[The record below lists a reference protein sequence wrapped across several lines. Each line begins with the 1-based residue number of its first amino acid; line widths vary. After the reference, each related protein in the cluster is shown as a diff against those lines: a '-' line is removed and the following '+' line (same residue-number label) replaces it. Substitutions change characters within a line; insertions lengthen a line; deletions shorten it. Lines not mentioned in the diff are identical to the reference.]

1 MKKLM
6 ITVAVMLF
14 SLSFFTGCSKNSGE
28 EAAAGITAADTAK
41 GSEEGRNT
49 AKSLEDAD
57 LSDLITLGEYK
68 GLKVTLE
75 DTTVSDDD
83 VKAAENSALSLK
95 KTQEPVTDRAAQ
107 EGDTVNID
115 YEGKKDGVPFSGG
128 TAKGHDLELGSHS
141 FIDGFEDGLVGAK
154 VGETRDLNLTFP
166 EEYHDEALAGQ
177 DVVFTVTVNSISAN
191 IIPELTDALAKELD
205 PDVSSVKE
213 YREKL
218 KKTLQESKNEAAKA
232 QAYGELLTAV
242 QDKSDIASG
251 DRLPAWLLDQIKAD
265 QKENFEAS
273 LEMYGIDLD
282 TYLKQQGMTEEDF
295 DETLDAY
302 ARSIAAQE
310 LVVQALANAENI
322 KVTDED
328 LKAQYEEDAVS
339 YGYKSG
345 AEFEEAVKKQGAEQT
360 FRDATLTRKV
370 EEMLLS
376 YADIQNPEMKR
387 W

>member
-1 MKKLM
+1 MKKHI
-6 ITVAVMLF
+6 ITAAVLLLCLSLF
-14 SLSFFTGCSKNSGE
+14 AGCSKKTGE
-28 EAAAGITAADTAK
+28 EAPETVTPGSSESADT
-41 GSEEGRNT
+41 G
-49 AKSLEDAD
+49 KSLETAD
-57 LSDLITLGEYK
+57 LSDLITLGDYK
-68 GLKVTLE
+68 GLKVTLQ
-75 DTTVSDDD
+75 DTVVTDDD
-83 VKAAENSALSLK
+83 VQAAEDSALSLK
-95 KTQEPVTDRAAQ
+95 KTQEPVTDRAAR

-115 YEGKKDGVPFSGG
+115 YEGKKDGVPFAGG

-141 FIDGFEDGLVGAK
+141 FIDGFEDGLIGAEI
-154 VGETRDLNLTFP
+154 GETRDLNLTFP
-166 EEYHDEALAGQ
+166 EEYHDKDVEGQ

-191 IIPELTDALAKELD
+191 IIPELTDALATELD
-205 PDVSSVKE
+205 PDVSSAKE

-218 KKTLQESKNEAAKA
+218 RKSLQESKNEAAKA
-232 QAYGELLTAV
+232 QAFGELLTAV

-251 DRLPAWLLDQIKAD
+251 DRLPSWLLDEIKKE

-302 ARSIAAQE
+302 ARSIASQQI
-310 LVVQALANAENI
+310 VVQALANAENI

-328 LKAQYEEDAVS
+328 LKAQYENDAAS
-339 YGYKSG
+339 YGYSSG

-370 EEMLLS
+370 EEMLLG
-376 YADIQNPEMKR
+376 YADIQNPEMIN

>member
-6 ITVAVMLF
+6 ITAAVMLF
-14 SLSFFTGCSKNSGE
+14 SLSLFAGCSQNSGE
-28 EAAAGITAADTAK
+28 EAAA
-41 GSEEGRNT
+41 NT
-49 AKSLEDAD
+49 AEESTENKDSGKSLEDAD
-57 LSDLITLGEYK
+57 LTDLITLGEYK
-68 GLKVTLE
+68 GLKVTLQ

-95 KTQEPVTDRAAQ
+95 KTQEPVTDRAAE

-115 YEGKKDGVPFSGG
+115 FEGKKDGVPFSGG
-128 TAKGHDLELGSHS
+128 TAKGRDLELGSHS

-154 VGETRDLNLTFP
+154 IGETRDLNLTFP

-191 IIPELTDALAKELD
+191 IIPELTDALAEELD
-205 PDVSSVKE
+205 PDVSSAKE
-213 YREKL
+213 YRDKL
-218 KKTLQESKNEAAKA
+218 RGSLQESKNEAAKA
-232 QAYGELLTAV
+232 QAFGELLTAV

-251 DRLPAWLLDQIKAD
+251 DRLPSWLLDDIKAD

-302 ARSIAAQE
+302 ARSIAAQQ

-322 KVTDED
+322 KVTEED
-328 LKAQYEEDAVS
+328 LKAQYEEDAAS
-339 YGYKSG
+339 YGYSSG
-345 AEFEEAVKKQGAEQT
+345 AEFEAAVKKQGAEKT

-370 EEMLLS
+370 EEMLLG
-376 YADIQNPEMKR
+376 YADIQNPEMIK